1 MFKPSFANI
10 LFFWFIKYIIFY
22 VFIMFKNQN
31 YALIRLND
39 LKNGQD
45 VFYYLWIFL
54 FLPILFIILFSVP
67 LYFSFKI
74 KNIKYLLILL
84 IAILVLEYMIYT
96 YLASP
101 SDLINGIYNGV
112 ISIMFYFLFFLKRIK
127 LIVQKRN
134 G

>member
-1 MFKPSFANI
+1 
-10 LFFWFIKYIIFY
+10 
-22 VFIMFKNQN
+22 MFKNQN